1 MTNVVAPFTITP
13 RPTEAVSGP
22 SPAVARTTFDKVFAG
37 GGLVGTSVVEFV
49 SVGVDAG
56 PLAYVALERV
66 DGELDG
72 VAGAFVLRHVGT
84 ITSTGPVLDLSVV
97 EGSGTGGLAGLT
109 GTGSIE
115 HTESGAVLELDY
127 ALPG

>member
-1 MTNVVAPFTITP
+1 V
-13 RPTEAVSGP
+13 G
-22 SPAVARTTFDKVFAG
+22 RTTFDKVFAG

-49 SVGVDAG
+49 SVGVETG

-66 DGELDG
+66 EGELDG

-84 ITSTGPVLDLSVV
+84 ITTDGPVLDLSVV
-97 EGSGTGGLAGLT
+97 EGSATGGLTGLT

-115 HTESGAVLELDY
+115 HTGSGAVLDLDY
-127 ALPG
+127 ALPD

>member
-1 MTNVVAPFTITP
+1 MTRIVAPFTITP
-13 RPTEAVSGP
+13 RPAEPADGP
-22 SPAVARTTFDKVFAG
+22 SPVVGRTTFDKVFAG

-49 SVGVDAG
+49 SVGADAG

-66 DGELDG
+66 EGELDG

-84 ITSTGPVLDLSVV
+84 ITASGPVLDLAVV
-97 EGSGTGGLAGLT
+97 EGSGTGGLTGLGGT
-109 GTGSIE
+109 GTIE
-115 HTESGAVLELDY
+115 HTEAGAVLELDY

>member
-1 MTNVVAPFTITP
+1 MTRITAPFSITP
-13 RPTEAVSGP
+13 RPGEQPSGP
-22 SPAVARTTFDKVFAG
+22 SPVVGRTTFDKVFAG

-66 DGELDG
+66 EGELDG

-84 ITSTGPVLDLSVV
+84 ITSAGPVLDLSVV
-97 EGSGTGGLAGLT
+97 EGSGIDGLAGLT
-109 GTGSIE
+109 GSGSIE

>member
-1 MTNVVAPFTITP
+1 MTSIVAPFTITP
-13 RPTEAVSGP
+13 RPAEPAGGP
-22 SPAVARTTFDKVFAG
+22 SPVVGRTTFDKVFAG

-49 SVGVDAG
+49 SVGADSG

-66 DGELDG
+66 EGELDG

-84 ITSTGPVLDLSVV
+84 ITAAGPVLDLSVV
-97 EGSGTGGLAGLT
+97 EGSGTDALSGLT

-115 HTESGAVLELDY
+115 HTASGAVLELDY
-127 ALPG
+127 ALPA